1 MYKPFL
7 NLGKLIVGTLVVVG
21 IILGAVTAFPW
32 SQMKWGTLNY
42 GQVRTITVTG
52 YSENQVAN
60 KVAHFTAGVSAV
72 NDNRDIAIG
81 EVNKKVTAITEAV
94 KTFGI
99 NGDDIKTQNLSVY
112 QGEETY
118 YDNGQAKSR
127 MGQWRV
133 NNSIEITLRKID
145 KAGEL
150 ADLLTKNGANNVYG
164 PNFSLDNSKDNSSEQ
179 WEAAVKDAQS
189 KAEKMAASLNVRLG
203 KVVSVNEGAEGQ
215 SAYPILYQAKGEGMG
230 GGGAAPVQPGTTTVS
245 KTVTVVFA
253 LE

>member
-1 MYKPFL
+1 MQKSIFSL
-7 NLGKLIVGTLVVVG
+7 VKLSLGTVVVIG
-21 IILGAVTAFPW
+21 IVLGAIVVFPW
-32 SQMKWGTLNY
+32 NQIKWGTLNY
-42 GQVRTITVTG
+42 GQSRTITVTG
-52 YSENQVAN
+52 YSEDQVTNQ
-60 KVAHFTAGVSAV
+60 VAHFTAGVSAV
-72 NDNRDIAIG
+72 NDNRDTAIG
-81 EVNKKVTAITEAV
+81 EVNKKVTAITDAV

-179 WEAAVKDAQS
+179 WDAAVKDAQS
-189 KAEKMAASLNVRLG
+189 KAEKMAASLGVKLG

-215 SAYPILYQAKGEGMG
+215 SAYPMLYQAKGAGMG
-230 GGGAAPVQPGTTTVS
+230 GGGGAPVQPGTTTVS